1 MLALLMKR
9 TILPASIR
17 AVIPA
22 AIYVLAPLLLAAG
35 TYWWIAREQ
44 SERSSVFARIELPAD
59 RVRERYEADVAMA
72 ESTLRNNPES
82 PLAFQALAKA
92 CFDLGTYLDS
102 RSKPESKSAA
112 IQALLRSVEA
122 SGEALKLE
130 PKKASSIV
138 FHSACLTTASI
149 RLSNRGT
156 GEELDQAIDFARKAA
171 ELAGSALA
179 PWGDDEGP
187 LSAACLSLE
196 QLGNALIQRRAAADF
211 NEAQDA
217 LQRSLSFAERL
228 VALKPGSDE
237 ELLNLVRVLHSLGDY
252 FARRGLT
259 GDQNFPPEYYQ
270 RAANEC
276 ETWLKKYSDN
286 ANVRRAF
293 ADALTKLGD
302 FLAKR
307 DAFGDR
313 ADALPFYVRALEL
326 RKKALEAQPDSRPEI
341 LGVAQAYRRI
351 AEAEDALGRAD
362 AARAHWLDCYLRL
375 GDFDRQNGRM
385 STDDQALYKNL
396 RKRFVEK
403 QK

>member
-1 MLALLMKR
+1 MKLR
-9 TILPASIR
+9 FLPASIR

-22 AIYVLAPLLLAAG
+22 VAYVLAPLLLAAG
-35 TYWWIAREQ
+35 AYWWVAREQ
-44 SERSSVFARIELPAD
+44 SESVPVFRPIELPAD
-59 RVRERYEADVAMA
+59 RERERYEADVAMA

-82 PLAFQALAKA
+82 PLAFQVLAKA
-92 CFDLGTYLDS
+92 CLGLGTYLDS
-102 RSKPESKSAA
+102 RNKPESRAAA
-112 IQALLRSVEA
+112 ITVFLRSVEA

-138 FHSACLTTASI
+138 VHAMCLTTASI
-149 RLSNRGT
+149 QLSNHGT
-156 GEELDQAIDFARKAA
+156 GDEREQAIDFARKAVQFA
-171 ELAGSALA
+171 ESALA
-179 PWGDDEGP
+179 PWGDEEGA
-187 LSAACLSLE
+187 LKAACLSLE
-196 QLGNALIQRRAAADF
+196 QLGNALIRRHAAGDF

-237 ELLNLVRVLHSLGDY
+237 ALLNLVRVLHSLGDY

-259 GDQNFPPEYYQ
+259 GDQNFPPEYYE
-270 RAANEC
+270 RAVREC
-276 ETWLKKYSDN
+276 ETWLQKYFGN
-286 ANVRRAF
+286 ATVRQAF

-326 RKKALEAQPDSRPEI
+326 RKKALEAQPDSRPET
-341 LGVAQAYRRI
+341 LGVAHAYRRI
-351 AEAEDALGRAD
+351 ADTEDALGRAD

-375 GDFDRQNGRM
+375 GDFERQNGRF
-385 STDDQALYKNL
+385 SAEDQALYKKL
-396 RKRFVEK
+396 RERFVEK
-403 QK
+403 KK